1 MRNNPNSLVR
11 LYPLTPRFAGTFMAV
26 TGTFFVAMSL
36 LGAILYFVMTVISL
50 TQAR

>member
-1 MRNNPNSLVR
+1 
-11 LYPLTPRFAGTFMAV
+11 MAV